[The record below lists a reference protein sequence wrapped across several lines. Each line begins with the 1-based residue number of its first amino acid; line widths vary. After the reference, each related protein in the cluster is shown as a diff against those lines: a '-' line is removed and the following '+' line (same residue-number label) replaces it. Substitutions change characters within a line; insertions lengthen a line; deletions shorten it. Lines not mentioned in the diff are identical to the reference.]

1 MTTTEA
7 LELEGVLL
15 AELRG
20 RAEADDDIVRMT
32 PERLERWW
40 RTPAKFVTS
49 DQDMSTVD
57 SLITHT
63 PSGTFYDPSIVPHGI
78 AVADYHKCSY
88 VLVEYH

>member
-1 MTTTEA
+1 MTKPMTTTEA

-49 DQDMSTVD
+49 DQDMSTF
-57 SLITHT
+57 LY
-63 PSGTFYDPSIVPHGI
+63 G
-78 AVADYHKCSY
+78 
-88 VLVEYH
+88 LRWQVERLMRRLW

>member
-1 MTTTEA
+1 MTKPMTTTEA

-63 PSGTFYDPSIVPHGI
+63 PFGAHRSRAIRGSPFS
-78 AVADYHKCSY
+78 
-88 VLVEYH
+88 